1 MKAMV
6 RTILG
11 DIDPSQLGYMMPH
24 EHVLSC
30 PAVGGF
36 VDADHIL
43 NDVDKARQM
52 LQEFKAIG
60 GGAIGEAS
68 PAHWGRDAA
77 GMAKLSE
84 ETGVHIVGCTG
95 WLCEKQCNM
104 KEKLRDKSIDDVA
117 QDMINDITVGMD
129 GTGHKAGWIKAGTS
143 YDFVSP
149 TEEKVLRAAARASA
163 ATGAP
168 VHTHTS
174 TGTMGLEQIEI
185 MEDEGMDLSH
195 FLLAHVDR
203 NPDYWYHKKM
213 LEKGVSLIYDG
224 PGKAKYHPDCVR
236 VELLKR
242 LVADGFGDR
251 LMLSND
257 MGKRSHHTVYGY
269 GPGWQW
275 IKQRFLPRL
284 LDEGFTQDTIDG
296 FMIRNPARFY
306 TMYK

>member
-1 MKAMV
+1 MANKV

-11 DIDPSQLGYMMPH
+11 DVDPSVLGYTMPH
-24 EHVLSC
+24 EHVLDN
-30 PAVGGF
+30 PAEGGF

-43 NDVDKARQM
+43 NNYGKAKQM
-52 LQEFKAIG
+52 LEEFKAIG

-68 PAHWGRDAA
+68 PAHWGRKTE
-77 GMAKLSE
+77 GMARLSE
-84 ETGVHIVGCTG
+84 ETGVHLICCTG
-95 WLCEKQCNM
+95 YLCEAQCDMNTWIGN
-104 KEKLRDKSIDDVA
+104 KTIDQLA
-117 QDMINDITVGMD
+117 EEMIHEITVGMD
-129 GTGHKAGWIKAGTS
+129 GTDHKAGWIKCGTS
-143 YDFVSP
+143 YDYISP
-149 TEEKVLRAAARASA
+149 REEKVLRAAARTSKE
-163 ATGAP
+163 TGAP

-185 MEDEGMDLSH
+185 MESEGMDLSH

-213 LEKGVSLIYDG
+213 LEKGVYLIYDG

-236 VELLKR
+236 VELLKK
-242 LVADGFGDR
+242 LVADGYADR

-257 MGKRSHHTVYGY
+257 MGKRSHHTVYGK

-284 LDEGFTQDTIDG
+284 LDEGFTQETLDK
-296 FMIRNPARFY
+296 FMIENPARFY